1 MNLEDPASPGGGQAP
16 KKIEAYQCNLCPAVF
31 GFKFNAKRH
40 FQKLHPDDEYD
51 GSKIANIKFKCYG
64 CQWGLDTYGNLEAH
78 FAQNHQGQVL
88 NPEKVYLGDTQT
100 TAATFQSVKRM
111 KTPSKRKRPAE
122 SLSRPSSASGAMQ
135 HPGPPTMSSPQHV
148 QHVQPLPGQQQ
159 QPPLVP
165 HSHMMMGHP
174 LESRHGMGP
183 HSAAAGNPTPPAS
196 SVSTYQGDLL
206 CNSCEFTC
214 DNPQSLAL
222 HQQTHVQPSHYGN
235 QQNHEQQQMQSQQ
248 PQSQQGYNYPG
259 AHHGNNGGSDLFMDF
274 KVEEENLQ
282 HQYQQQHHQM
292 YHQQPYHGHSAQQQ
306 QQHPYPSSEQGYQ
319 QHQQGYGQP
328 HPHLGYGSYNNHQMP
343 HQYQQQQYHHYSH
356 MQQHVPPPH
365 APGQHGHQQQPLPPE
380 HHTPTPPPTTI
391 LSPPLPTPPP
401 HNQYQAP
408 TPPHQQ
414 PPPQYQEVP
423 HPHYQ
428 QHTPPPPH
436 QQQAPLPQQQ
446 QPMIPNNNSNSSNNS
461 SPYHELD
468 QKIIETEALRNQNGN
483 GGETPPLS
491 HHHFHDLYPPN
502 QNSPRQQNGA
512 TSAVANNNIGGN
524 GPYSNATSGGGGA
537 YSPAASPA
545 PVGGPKQR
553 RTNIGKMFPTHICF
567 VCDSRLAKLDCIK
580 MHFKNKHVET
590 PLDLNKVMITRVCC
604 YLCGVRKKEYA
615 ILVRHFQVEHKDQ
628 PLDPFRIGMDE
639 PTPFN
644 LSPEAE
650 AELQRLPIPDP
661 VKHDPVKH
669 RQTGPPKGG
678 LMNDHDQRQ
687 LYGQGQH
694 GQQQFSTPIPDE
706 NTLDSI
712 GDEYTPPNHVM
723 KEDTTSTGVGG
734 HGGNGMEPLQDHPG
748 PMLDSGGNGSGAIMK
763 KKRRFNQAFKNNK
776 CTACSKAFSRMTTAK
791 KHFLDQHP
799 QEMPFDKTKIE
810 VTQLPCYLCDTLIT
824 DSRHALRHFETSH
837 PGIDYDSRQVQV
849 SGIELTNGD
858 DLDESTEDLEA
869 NNSLAFSSASET
881 DTIENHQMANS
892 SSRGGPPNGGQAD
905 QATPKSGFRCFLCN
919 YWCSTIEDFQVH
931 FAPETKAHENV
942 SEVTITCPVCM
953 HKCETTEEMFDHL
966 SNEHSTYDS
975 LSKVD
980 TEEDESAVSGQSA
993 DSTSADQ
1000 QLTSA
1005 RAGQTETAVGSSVNS
1020 VNSCVETC

>member
-165 HSHMMMGHP
+165 HSHMMMAHP

-183 HSAAAGNPTPPAS
+183 HSAGNPTPPAS

-282 HQYQQQHHQM
+282 HQYQQQHQM
-292 YHQQPYHGHSAQQQ
+292 YHQQQPYHGHSAQ

-365 APGQHGHQQQPLPPE
+365 ATHAPGQHGHQQQPLPPE

-391 LSPPLPTPPP
+391 LSPPLPTPP

-408 TPPHQQ
+408 TPPIPPHQQ

-436 QQQAPLPQQQ
+436 QQQAPLSQQQ

-524 GPYSNATSGGGGA
+524 GPYSNATSGGGA

-553 RTNIGKMFPTHICF
+553 RTNIGKLFPTHICF

-628 PLDPFRIGMDE
+628 PLDPYRIGMDE

-678 LMNDHDQRQ
+678 PMNDHDQRQ

-723 KEDTTSTGVGG
+723 KEDTTSTGGG
-734 HGGNGMEPLQDHPG
+734 SHGGNGMEPLQDHPG

-892 SSRGGPPNGGQAD
+892 SSRGGPPNGGQVD

-975 LSKVD
+975 LSKLD